1 MATTSQTRPARP
13 ARRPGMIREALILVA
28 ITLVAG
34 VGSWLVRPDRLT
46 LTPSPTAYEVDL
58 PAPLIS
64 LDDALASY
72 ESGEHVFIDT
82 RPDATLDTAIPGA
95 FIVRTESFGDD
106 LARAMDFVYPEDPL
120 ILYGE
125 DDLLPVGDVA
135 ARFQARGYENIRIM
149 EGGLASWRHAGGPI
163 DGELTDE

>member
-1 MATTSQTRPARP
+1 
-13 ARRPGMIREALILVA
+13 MIHEAVILSAIILI
-28 ITLVAG
+28 AG

-46 LTPSPTAYEVDL
+46 LTPNPTAYQVDL

-64 LDDALASY
+64 LDDALDSY
-72 ESGEHVFIDT
+72 ESGQHVFIDT
-82 RPDATLDTAIPGA
+82 RPDATLETAIPGA

-135 ARFQARGYENIRIM
+135 SRFLARGYANIWIM
-149 EGGLASWRHAGGPI
+149 DGGLASWRHAGGPI
-163 DGELTDE
+163 DGELADE